1 MNPKSTTAAPQNIF
15 DDPVFFENYCQLREN
30 DSGLNGLLEI
40 PELYSLLPALDGLT
54 ILDLGCGF
62 GDFARFAR
70 SHGAASVTGFDISEK
85 MLAQARAAT
94 QDEHI
99 SYHNLPIEQFPAQSG
114 PWDLAISSL
123 ALHYIEDFAALS
135 NRVFAALKPGGQF
148 IFSVEH
154 PMCTAFPVGWQPY
167 EEETIWPVNHYH
179 QQGLRHTKWFV
190 EDVQKYHRT
199 TETYV
204 NTLLD
209 SGFALTRMLE
219 TKPTP
224 EALALR
230 PGLAKELRRPAF
242 LILRATKKEMMAI

>member
-1 MNPKSTTAAPQNIF
+1 MKPSAPQNIF
-15 DDPVFFENYCQLREN
+15 DDPVFFENYRQLREQ

-40 PELYSLLPALDGLT
+40 PELYSLLPALDGLK

-70 SHGAASVTGFDISEK
+70 AHGAASVTGFDISEK
-85 MLAQARAAT
+85 MLAQARAVT
-94 QDEHI
+94 QDENI
-99 SYHNLPIEQFPAQSG
+99 SYHNLPLEQFTASEESS
-114 PWDLAISSL
+114 DLAISSL
-123 ALHYIEDFAALS
+123 ALHYIEDFARLS
-135 NRVFAALKPGGQF
+135 NTVFTALKPGGQF
-148 IFSVEH
+148 LFSVEH

-167 EEETIWPVNHYH
+167 QEEVIWPVNHYH
-179 QQGLRHTKWFV
+179 QQGLRHTSWFV

-219 TKPTP
+219 TKPT
-224 EALALR
+224 EETLAQYPRLS
-230 PGLAKELRRPAF
+230 KEMRRPAF
-242 LILRATKKEMMAI
+242 LILRATKPR